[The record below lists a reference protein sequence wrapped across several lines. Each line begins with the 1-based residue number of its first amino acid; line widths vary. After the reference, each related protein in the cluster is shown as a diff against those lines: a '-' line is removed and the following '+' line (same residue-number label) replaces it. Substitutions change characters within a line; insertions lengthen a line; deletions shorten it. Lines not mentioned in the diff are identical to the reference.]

1 MCRMFSLISL
11 MKMQGRMT
19 LPKVSKPKESNKD
32 EIVLVRV
39 SKEMKDLLEMEAK
52 AMHMDKSKVMR
63 SALELFLK
71 RRINNVELA
80 MDEMKRNYKAIS
92 KLDKKFEV
100 LQMLVFCCYRNL
112 LAKHPIEPA
121 ITDQDTNRQIEMTKN
136 ELRSML
142 AGMERGF
149 MEQIVLDFLNEDG
162 MDNDQ

>member
-39 SKEMKDLLEMEAK
+39 SKEMNDLLEMEAK

-100 LQMLVFCCYRNL
+100 LQMLIFCCYRNL

-121 ITDQDTNRQIEMTKN
+121 ITDQDTNRQIEMTKI

>member
-100 LQMLVFCCYRNL
+100 LQILVFCCYRNL

>member
-1 MCRMFSLISL
+1 MFSLISL

>member
-11 MKMQGRMT
+11 MKMQRRMT
-19 LPKVSKPKESNKD
+19 LPKVSKPNVTNKTVYVP
-32 EIVLVRV
+32 IRI
-39 SKEMKDLLEMEAK
+39 SKEMNELLEIESK
-52 AMHMDKSKVMR
+52 NMHMDKTKVIR

-162 MDNDQ
+162 MDHDQ